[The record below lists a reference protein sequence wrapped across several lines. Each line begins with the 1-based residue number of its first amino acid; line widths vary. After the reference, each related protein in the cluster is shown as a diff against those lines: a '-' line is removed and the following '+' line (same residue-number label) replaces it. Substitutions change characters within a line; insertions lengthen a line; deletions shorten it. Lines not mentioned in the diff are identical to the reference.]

1 MEQKTFDQKTFQT
14 SGYQVVILLLIVV
27 ITGCASYNDHLF
39 EIRELAS
46 ENRYQLALEKLERSP
61 LKNQNRNQLLYHLE
75 KAMLLDR
82 LGKLAKSRQQLML
95 ADQLV
100 DQLYSK
106 SISKEAASYLLT
118 SDSTDYSGEDYE
130 KIFIHTMLALS
141 FIRDQQLSSALV
153 EARRINLSLHAI
165 NSGRGDANN
174 RYHEDA
180 FARYLA
186 GVIHET
192 TGDINSAYI
201 DYLKAWKLYRGSF
214 ALFNN
219 SLIPQQLVSALQRSA
234 TASGRQLPKKL
245 AKTNNK
251 FPRQQA
257 QVVVIHQLGR
267 IAVKEAEEFMLPI
280 GKQLVRISFPVI
292 VVGPRNFGRTGVTI
306 GSPTKRFI
314 NAQQMVNLDQIAKI
328 SLEDRRARLT
338 TKQVTRLIGKS
349 IVGAEVHH
357 HLGTVAGL
365 AFNLV
370 TAATE
375 TADTRGWGLL
385 PARIAVSR
393 FVIDAGKTNVLTV
406 KTAGVVT
413 DVHRL
418 KLKAGDIK
426 LLVSIAG

>member
-1 MEQKTFDQKTFQT
+1 M
-14 SGYQVVILLLIVV
+14 VILLLLAVA
-27 ITGCASYNDHLF
+27 GCASYSDHLF

-46 ENRYQLALEKLERSP
+46 ENRYQLALQKLEKSP
-61 LKNQNRNQLLYHLE
+61 LKTQSRNRLLYYLE

-82 LGKLAKSRQQLML
+82 LGRLASSRQQLL
-95 ADQLV
+95 TADQLV
-100 DQLYSK
+100 DKLYSK
-106 SISKEAASYLLT
+106 SISKEAASYLFT

-141 FIRDQQLSSALV
+141 FIRDRQLSSALV
-153 EARRINLSLHAI
+153 EARRINLSLHEI

-174 RYHEDA
+174 RYKEDA

-186 GVIHET
+186 GLIHET
-192 TGDINSAYI
+192 NGNFDSAYI

-219 SLIPQQLVSALQRSA
+219 SLMPKQLVSALRRLA
-234 TASGRQLPKKL
+234 KVSGRQLPPKL
-245 AKTNNK
+245 AKTSSKTK
-251 FPRQQA
+251 FHRQA

-267 IAVKEAEEFMLPI
+267 IAVKEAEEFMLPL
-280 GKQLVRISFPVI
+280 GKQIVRISFPVI
-292 VVGPRNFGRTGVTI
+292 VIGRRDFGRTGVDI
-306 GSPTKRFI
+306 GSPATRFV
-314 NAQQMVNLDQIAKI
+314 NAQQMVNLDQIAKL

-338 TKQVTRLIGKS
+338 TKQATRLIGKS
-349 IVGAEVHH
+349 VVGAEVHH
-357 HLGTVAGL
+357 HFGTVAGL

-370 TAATE
+370 AAATE

-393 FVIDAGKTNVLTV
+393 FTIDANKIMPVTV
-406 KTAGVVT
+406 KTAGVIT

-418 KLKAGDIK
+418 KLKDGELR

>member
-1 MEQKTFDQKTFQT
+1 M
-14 SGYQVVILLLIVV
+14 VILLLVV
-27 ITGCASYNDHLF
+27 IVGCASYSDHLF

-46 ENRYQLALEKLERSP
+46 ENRYQLALQKLERSP
-61 LKNQNRNQLLYHLE
+61 IKTQSRNRLLYHLE

-82 LGKLAKSRQQLML
+82 LGQLAKSRQQLL
-95 ADQLV
+95 TADRLV
-100 DQLYSK
+100 DKLYSK

-141 FIRDQQLSSALV
+141 FIRDRQLSSALV
-153 EARRINLSLHAI
+153 EARRINLNLHEI

-186 GVIHET
+186 GLIHET
-192 TGDINSAYI
+192 NSNFDSAYL
-201 DYLKAWKLYRGSF
+201 DYLKAWKSYRRSF
-214 ALFNN
+214 ALFND
-219 SLIPQQLVSALQRSA
+219 SLMPKQLVSALQRLA
-234 TASGRQLPKKL
+234 RVSGRELPAKI
-245 AKTNNK
+245 AKTINNK
-251 FPRQQA
+251 KFSRQA

-267 IAVKEAEEFMLPI
+267 IAVKEADEFMLPI
-280 GKQLVRISFPVI
+280 GKQIVRISFPVI
-292 VVGPRNFGRTGVTI
+292 VIGRRDFGHTGVAI
-306 GSPTKRFI
+306 GSPKIRFV
-314 NAQQMVNLDQIAKI
+314 NAQQMVNLDQIAKV

-349 IVGAEVHH
+349 VVGAEVHH
-357 HLGTVAGL
+357 HFGTVAGL

-393 FVIDAGKTNVLTV
+393 FTIDANKTMPVTV
-406 KTAGVVT
+406 KTAGVIT

-418 KLKAGDIK
+418 KLKAGELR

>member
-1 MEQKTFDQKTFQT
+1 MECKTSDQKTSQT
-14 SGYQVVILLLIVV
+14 SGYQVVILLLFV
-27 ITGCASYNDHLF
+27 ISGCSSYNDHLF

-46 ENRYQLALEKLERSP
+46 ENRYQLALQKLEDSP
-61 LKNQNRNQLLYHLE
+61 LKTQTRNRLLYHLE

-82 LGKLAKSRQQLML
+82 LGQLAKSRQQLML
-95 ADQLV
+95 ADRLV
-100 DQLYSK
+100 DQLYTK

-118 SDSTDYSGEDYE
+118 SDSTDYGGEDYE

-141 FIRDQQLSSALV
+141 FIRDHQLSSALV

-165 NSGRGDANN
+165 NSGRGDADN

-186 GVIHET
+186 GLIHET
-192 TGDINSAYI
+192 TGNLDSAYI

-214 ALFNN
+214 ALFND
-219 SLIPQQLVSALQRSA
+219 SLIPQQLVSALRRVA
-234 TASGRQLPKKL
+234 KASGRQLPPKL
-245 AKTNNK
+245 AKTSNAK
-251 FPRQQA
+251 KLRRQSQL
-257 QVVVIHQLGR
+257 VVIHQLGQ

-280 GKQLVRISFPVI
+280 GKQIVRISFPVI
-292 VVGPRNFGRTGVTI
+292 VIGRRDFGQTGVAI
-306 GSPTKRFI
+306 GSPARRFVK
-314 NAQQMVNLDQIAKI
+314 AQQMVNLDQIAKL

-349 IVGAEVHH
+349 VVGEEVHH
-357 HLGTVAGL
+357 HFGTVAGL

-370 TAATE
+370 AAATE

-393 FVIDAGKTNVLTV
+393 FAIDAGKTTVVTV

>member
-1 MEQKTFDQKTFQT
+1 M
-14 SGYQVVILLLIVV
+14 VILLLVV
-27 ITGCASYNDHLF
+27 ISGCASYSDHLF

-46 ENRYQLALEKLERSP
+46 KNRYQLALQKLEESP
-61 LKNQNRNQLLYHLE
+61 LKTQSRNRLLYHLE

-82 LGKLAKSRQQLML
+82 LGQLAKSRQQLML
-95 ADQLV
+95 ADRLV
-100 DQLYSK
+100 DKLYTK

-118 SDSTDYSGEDYE
+118 SDSSEYSGEDYE

-141 FIRDQQLSSALV
+141 FIRDHQLSSALV

-165 NSGRGDANN
+165 NKGRGDANN
-174 RYHEDA
+174 RYNEDA

-186 GVIHET
+186 GLIHET
-192 TGDINSAYI
+192 TGNLDSAYI

-214 ALFNN
+214 AIFNN
-219 SLIPQQLVSALQRSA
+219 SLIPQQLVSALRRVA
-234 TASGRQLPKKL
+234 TASGRELPPKL
-245 AKTNNK
+245 AKTSSVKNV
-251 FPRQQA
+251 RQQP

-267 IAVKEAEEFMLPI
+267 IAVKEAEEFMLPL
-280 GKQLVRISFPVI
+280 GKQIVRISFPVI
-292 VVGPRNFGRTGVTI
+292 VIGRRDFGRTGVAI
-306 GSPTKRFI
+306 GSPAIRFV

-328 SLEDRRARLT
+328 SLDDRRARLT
-338 TKQVTRLIGKS
+338 TKRVTRLIGKS
-349 IVGAEVHH
+349 VVGAEVHH
-357 HLGTVAGL
+357 HFGTVAGL

-393 FVIDAGKTNVLTV
+393 FAIDAGKTTAVTV
-406 KTAGVVT
+406 KTAGVTT

-418 KLKAGDIK
+418 TLKAGQIK